1 MKKKGLLEQEVGIGF
16 LLVFTFGVVFLFVKS
31 GGGNIFE
38 NPLTRPNRDR

>member
-1 MKKKGLLEQEVGIGF
+1 MSKKGILEQEVGIGF
-16 LLVFTFGVVFLFVKS
+16 LLVSTCVVIFLFVKS

>member
-1 MKKKGLLEQEVGIGF
+1 MSKKGILEQEVGLGF
-16 LLVFTFGVVFLFVKS
+16 VITFGAIVIFLFVKS